1 MSLEFKLEEFI
12 PYYVDYNDTSS
23 IYDLPEGDQLYY
35 STLFKKEFDD
45 LRLDKVDEIKPGE
58 LFKQQI
64 FISRFL
70 SSRTPYDK
78 LLIYHGIGT
87 GKTCVITAV
96 VENALQTYPNFRPSI
111 VLTRNP
117 TLRND
122 VISNIAG
129 DCTTNKYQPTDIY
142 VDEKDGKLRDKITKR
157 VVDERTIRKRIQKNI
172 LKMK

>member
-58 LFKQQI
+58 LFKQQV

-70 SSRTPYDK
+70 SS
-78 LLIYHGIGT
+78 H
-87 GKTCVITAV
+87 
-96 VENALQTYPNFRPSI
+96 
-111 VLTRNP
+111 
-117 TLRND
+117 LRMIN
-122 VISNIAG
+122 
-129 DCTTNKYQPTDIY
+129 Y
-142 VDEKDGKLRDKITKR
+142 
-157 VVDERTIRKRIQKNI
+157 
-172 LKMK
+172 